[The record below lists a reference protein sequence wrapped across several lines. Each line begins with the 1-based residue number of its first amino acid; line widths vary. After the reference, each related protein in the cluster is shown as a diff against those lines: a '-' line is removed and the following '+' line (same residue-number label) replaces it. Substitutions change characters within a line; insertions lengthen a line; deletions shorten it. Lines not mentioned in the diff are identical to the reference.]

1 MPSSSLHV
9 LAEAV
14 SYAPLTSTLP
24 PAIAIKL
31 PEAEAACE
39 GGEGSSWART
49 RAHTHLRVGIL
60 GCSTTAGCGAKAPS
74 PFCAPQLSW
83 GRHAHDALVARN
95 NSVHTHIF
103 SKNAVEAEFFWDC
116 TANLLPPGRVDVVIL
131 EVLENVYSWPFALL
145 VNATV
150 AAINRA
156 APHASIAFIG
166 WDKLPNLS
174 KHNKGAAKGN
184 ERLVPEMRA
193 AVLGHSAGLGLINV
207 PLGLH
212 ALSLNV
218 STAYAQTA
226 HGKYDHHPNGF
237 GHELIGRLTAGCVAR
252 WLGRQK
258 ATSTSVG
265 GGGDDTLALD
275 SGRLASWSSEQC
287 YNTAVKIPVT
297 RKVGFELI
305 DDGGAKGVAKPGY
318 ASTTPGDL
326 LVIGPLSLHAG
337 AHGWCWRKVRVRFG
351 YLVATNPMQ
360 GALRLDCHGSC
371 VCRGIKSRW
380 LRANL
385 PFPVLE
391 TNVHTLRQHKAAVGF
406 YAERS
411 DNVAMTSFTT
421 FIAELRNGTE
431 PCDLHVTHV
440 RGGKPANA
448 SRVRVDSLAFMG
460 PHGGP
465 ETGRVIC

>member
-237 GHELIGRLTAGCVAR
+237 GHELSGRLTAGCVAR
-252 WLGRQK
+252 WVGRQK
-258 ATSTSVG
+258 ATSTSSAG
-265 GGGDDTLALD
+265 WRRRHA
-275 SGRLASWSSEQC
+275 RAMKPASWSSEQC
-287 YNTAVKIPVT
+287 IIQ
-297 RKVGFELI
+297 R
-305 DDGGAKGVAKPGY
+305 
-318 ASTTPGDL
+318 SRCQ
-326 LVIGPLSLHAG
+326 LHE
-337 AHGWCWRKVRVRFG
+337 
-351 YLVATNPMQ
+351 
-360 GALRLDCHGSC
+360 S
-371 VCRGIKSRW
+371 W
-380 LRANL
+380 L
-385 PFPVLE
+385 
-391 TNVHTLRQHKAAVGF
+391 
-406 YAERS
+406 
-411 DNVAMTSFTT
+411 
-421 FIAELRNGTE
+421 
-431 PCDLHVTHV
+431 
-440 RGGKPANA
+440 
-448 SRVRVDSLAFMG
+448 
-460 PHGGP
+460 
-465 ETGRVIC
+465 